1 MARLSEYFQGHLW
14 PSPWGNVKCM
24 KTRHQQLLKHKS
36 EILGNKIMQ
45 RLWNVSI
52 FTNRSPAAWIFAK
65 QSTTALA
72 SLIFNQGRDENPCWT
87 QAWVAWSCF
96 NFFVKMARTHQ
107 RSKILNDKNGLPA
120 REETRMEAS
129 WDWDWIW
136 GCLYIKSISFSL
148 RISPGQSPFP
158 HRILWC
164 CVLIKEAL
172 AKSRNHRAV
181 ISGSVQISSMDWI
194 WLIFL
199 SSLLA
204 FLSSWLSCKLME

>member
-1 MARLSEYFQGHLW
+1 
-14 PSPWGNVKCM
+14 
-24 KTRHQQLLKHKS
+24 
-36 EILGNKIMQ
+36 MQ
-45 RLWNVSI
+45 RLWKVSI

-72 SLIFNQGRDENPCWT
+72 SLIFNQGRDENPCWS

-148 RISPGQSPFP
+148 RISPGQIPFP